1 MILGPNLL
9 QVLDQIVVFAIL
21 KTMQSQSKTTRIQ
34 RNLASSHEKGYCW
47 IVIRNQKLSD
57 GTHSYSTILKMLSFF
72 VSTAFN
78 GYFSTLCFIWGLHIC
93 KVYPVQQPTSI
104 SSDVLQGE
112 SVFVIFLEWTAKANS
127 DVMGQKFGVSFFF
140 AFAFARIRTPKT
152 GVNGRS
158 CLTIGSEIQNLI
170 EKIILKFRF

>member
-57 GTHSYSTILKMLSFF
+57 GTHSYSTILKMLFSLSPMLLIDTSVLYALFGDYIFARSTQCSNLPVSPQMFYKVDQFLLSSQDGQQRQIQMLLDRNLVFLFF
-72 VSTAFN
+72 
-78 GYFSTLCFIWGLHIC
+78 
-93 KVYPVQQPTSI
+93 
-104 SSDVLQGE
+104 
-112 SVFVIFLEWTAKANS
+112 
-127 DVMGQKFGVSFFF
+127 
-140 AFAFARIRTPKT
+140 FAFARIRTPKT

-170 EKIILKFRF
+170 EKFILKFRF

>member
-72 VSTAFN
+72 VSNAFN

-93 KVYPVQQPTSI
+93 KVHPVQQPTSI

-127 DVMGQKFGVSFFF
+127 DVIGQKFGFFF
-140 AFAFARIRTPKT
+140 FSFAFARIRTPKT

-170 EKIILKFRF
+170 EKFILKFRF